1 MFNQESSGCFCL
13 NICSQWLDFKNRS
26 IEKIKAIFIFKKTNK
41 TFFALLIISKKNED
55 IAISNTGLAVILLSV
70 WRCIVFLLAFLGIF
84 WSKKWGYSTQ
94 KFFFNILFWTTYKT
108 FHALFKKE
116 KLLLICI
123 RSSPHELCVYTQ
135 KMMILCKCVNNKN
148 CCFMNKV
155 ECDYIFV

>member
-1 MFNQESSGCFCL
+1 MKMYCIPFGIFG
-13 NICSQWLDFKNRS
+13 DFLVQKVG
-26 IEKIKAIFIFKKTNK
+26 IFIP
-41 TFFALLIISKKNED
+41 
-55 IAISNTGLAVILLSV
+55 
-70 WRCIVFLLAFLGIF
+70 
-84 WSKKWGYSTQ
+84 
-94 KFFFNILFWTTYKT
+94 KFFFNLLFWTTYKT

-155 ECDYIFV
+155 ECDYIFLCKNVLYNLDILVGFFPKQIVIYYNLNIHV

>member
-123 RSSPHELCVYTQ
+123 FYRQTKYQFSMNELLDTCLRIFSEPPSWIYT
-135 KMMILCKCVNNKN
+135 IIYNT
-148 CCFMNKV
+148 
-155 ECDYIFV
+155 

>member
-41 TFFALLIISKKNED
+41 TFLLCWLYQKRMKTLQFLIQVWLWYFSQYEDVLYSFWHFWGFFGPKSGDIHPKK
-55 IAISNTGLAVILLSV
+55 I
-70 WRCIVFLLAFLGIF
+70 R
-84 WSKKWGYSTQ
+84 

-116 KLLLICI
+116 KLLLIC
-123 RSSPHELCVYTQ
+123 SSPHELCVYTQ
-135 KMMILCKCVNNKN
+135 KN
-148 CCFMNKV
+148 
-155 ECDYIFV
+155 DDFV